1 MSLTYL
7 NPDAIKDGSISP
19 SKIKG
24 VYPEVDHGTGD
35 TTFTLTPNIFHVW
48 GQVASLT
55 LSLGTEV
62 SGVVNE
68 YIFQFTSGPSATSLT
83 LPSDIKWAND
93 SAPTIV
99 ENMTYQVSILK
110 GLACILEFNN

>member
-19 SKIKG
+19 SKING

-55 LSLGTEV
+55 LNLGAET

-68 YIFQFTSGPSATSLT
+68 YIFQFTSGSTATSLT
-83 LPSDIKWAND
+83 LPNDIKWAND
-93 SAPTIV
+93 NVPTI
-99 ENMTYQVSILK
+99 EANMTYQVSILY